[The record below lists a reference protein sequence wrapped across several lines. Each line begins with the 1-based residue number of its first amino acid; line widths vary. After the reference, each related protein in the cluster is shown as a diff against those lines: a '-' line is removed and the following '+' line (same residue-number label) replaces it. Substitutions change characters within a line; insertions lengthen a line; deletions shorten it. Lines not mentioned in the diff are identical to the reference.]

1 MNLQRPLQSPDSLP
15 TASFNYLQLSPGV
28 WCEYQI
34 LNPPI
39 VTAGCLLQTNL
50 GSKQWNQ
57 STGLEGPTALYILD
71 EHTVS
76 LTEGPENDKLCRL
89 LVGAAQADL
98 VWFNAST
105 LGNLFRKQRHKQTHT
120 HFLSNS
126 LSLLL
131 RLPFLPGHT
140 DGTCGNMCTLHG
152 ALPVNRMQTAQTKNM
167 YSALRALLWNQWLAC
182 FSVSTVPGLYK
193 EWKFLFCCIV
203 SSLTNRAQC
212 FLFTSLNT
220 IFLSHGEK
228 KNKGQYH

>member
-1 MNLQRPLQSPDSLP
+1 MKQAHRPWESHSTAHSGWKHSFPHRGAWKRQSPPPPHPSFTLQRHKG
-15 TASFNYLQLSPGV
+15 T
-28 WCEYQI
+28 WC
-34 LNPPI
+34 
-39 VTAGCLLQTNL
+39 
-50 GSKQWNQ
+50 
-57 STGLEGPTALYILD
+57 GL
-71 EHTVS
+71 
-76 LTEGPENDKLCRL
+76 
-89 LVGAAQADL
+89 
-98 VWFNAST
+98 NAST
-105 LGNLFRKQRHKQTHT
+105 LGNLFRKERHKQT

-126 LSLLL
+126 LSLPL
-131 RLPFLPGHT
+131 RLPFPLPVLPGHT

-203 SSLTNRAQC
+203 SSLANRAQC